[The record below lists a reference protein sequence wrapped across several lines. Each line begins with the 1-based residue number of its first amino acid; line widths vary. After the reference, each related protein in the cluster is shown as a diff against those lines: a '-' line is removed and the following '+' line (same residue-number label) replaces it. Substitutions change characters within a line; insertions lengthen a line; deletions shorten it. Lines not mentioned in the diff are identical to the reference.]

1 VGTHHI
7 STNHQI
13 TIDGATAAS
22 RSCLQAVHVGAT
34 PFEHWDGGGWY
45 DSTCRRT
52 PQGWKFASVKLGIL
66 WLTGTPERMEPR
78 T

>member
-45 DSTCRRT
+45 DSTYRRT
-52 PQGWKFASVKLGIL
+52 PQGWKFESVKLGIL